1 LVVSYR
7 LGVEAV
13 PGVGTIST
21 DAASDPDILPPP
33 MVVVMQG
40 FMAVAAMEGV
50 IGKGGIR

>member
-1 LVVSYR
+1 VVSYR

-21 DAASDPDILPPP
+21 DAASDPDILAPP